1 MNGRVAKKIRKLS
14 KRNFYDDVKLLYSTL
29 FEMTLWE
36 RCKFCYVIIFKRP
49 WGKGVSGGPN
59 VGI

>member
-1 MNGRVAKKIRKLS
+1 MNLPQAMNGRVAKKLRKLS
-14 KRNFYDDVKLLYSTL
+14 QRNFYKDFKLALAVL

-49 WGKGVSGGPN
+49 WE
-59 VGI
+59 